1 MAEDES
7 QPTGPEESPGVKAAE
22 ARTTLSGQN
31 SSSMARV
38 NPNPYVPG
46 SRGTKKATRLPAPA
60 SFNLAVLVTMVAGV
74 ALMYGS
80 VGTWVHVVASV
91 GVANFHVS
99 INGLDQQVST
109 LIGVNGYVTFIGGI
123 VLLVLGGLAMGSEES
138 LLVTLTTIVSL
149 AVLDRR
155 HLRHVPHRAEDLAA
169 LPASVNPSV
178 NVGWGLICVSSA
190 AALAMIVSIARLL
203 GQR

>member
-149 AVLDRR
+149 AVLIVAIYDMFRI
-155 HLRHVPHRAEDLAA
+155 VQKIEA

-178 NVGWGLICVSSA
+178 NVGWGLICVLSA

>member
-1 MAEDES
+1 VADDES
-7 QPTGPEESPGVKAAE
+7 QANGPEESPGVMAGE
-22 ARTTLSGQN
+22 ARPTPSGQTAA
-31 SSSMARV
+31 SLARV
-38 NPNPYVPG
+38 SPNPYVPG
-46 SRGTKKATRLPAPA
+46 SRAAKRATRPPAPA
-60 SFNLAVLVTMVAGV
+60 SFNLAVLVTIVAGV

-80 VGTWVHVVASV
+80 VGTWVQVVANV
-91 GVANFHVS
+91 GIANFHVS

-123 VLLVLGGLAMGSEES
+123 VLLVFGGLAMESEQT

-149 AVLDRR
+149 AVLIVAIYDMFRI
-155 HLRHVPHRAEDLAA
+155 VQKIEA

-178 NVGWGLICVSSA
+178 NVGWGLICVLSA

>member
-1 MAEDES
+1 VADDES
-7 QPTGPEESPGVKAAE
+7 QPTGPGESPGVKAAE
-22 ARTTLSGQN
+22 APTTLSGQN

-80 VGTWVHVVASV
+80 VGTWVHVVATV

-149 AVLDRR
+149 AVLIVAIYDMFRI
-155 HLRHVPHRAEDLAA
+155 VQKISQV
-169 LPASVNPSV
+169 PASVSPDVS
-178 NVGWGLICVSSA
+178 VGWGLICVLSA
-190 AALAMIVSIARLL
+190 AVLAMLIAIVRLL
-203 GQR
+203 QH

>member
-1 MAEDES
+1 MTAG
-7 QPTGPEESPGVKAAE
+7 Q
-22 ARTTLSGQN
+22 ARPTLSGQTA
-31 SSSMARV
+31 SSMARAS
-38 NPNPYVPG
+38 PNPYVPG
-46 SRGTKKATRLPAPA
+46 SRGTKKATPLPSPA

-80 VGTWVHVVASV
+80 VGTWVHVAANLGIV
-91 GVANFHVS
+91 NFHVS

-109 LIGVNGYVTFIGGI
+109 LIGINGYVTFIGGI
-123 VLLVLGGLAMGSEES
+123 VLLVFGGLAMESEQT

-149 AVLDRR
+149 AVLIVAIYDMFRI
-155 HLRHVPHRAEDLAA
+155 VQKIEA

-178 NVGWGLICVSSA
+178 NVGWGLICVLSA
-190 AALAMIVSIARLL
+190 ATLAMIVSIARLL